1 MRRRIHGHT
10 VPCCPAQGQDVI
22 FMETA
27 MHLQNPH
34 SHATVECIPVSP
46 GVAVK
51 APIFFKKGLDDA
63 ESEWSQHH
71 AKRMIETGAKVRHMD
86 MSVHL

>member
-1 MRRRIHGHT
+1 
-10 VPCCPAQGQDVI
+10 
-22 FMETA
+22 META

>member
-1 MRRRIHGHT
+1 
-10 VPCCPAQGQDVI
+10 
-22 FMETA
+22 META
-27 MHLQNPH
+27 MHLSNSR
-34 SHATVECIPVSP
+34 SHATVECIPVP
-46 GVAVK
+46 PRVAAK

-86 MSVHL
+86 MSVHSRV